1 GQTPASLHDV
11 QTLPELFAWRVA
23 TSPDQT
29 AYQRFDAARREW
41 LDLSWRDIDFQVTRW
56 RRALRAQRLE
66 PGARV
71 GILVPNGLEHV
82 CMDQAALSLG
92 LVPVPMHALDNP
104 DSIAYILQ
112 DSEAALLLL
121 DSAERWRA
129 IATAGGATPALQRV
143 IALDI
148 GTGADGD
155 APLIGLDAWLAA
167 AGDGATAAEPA
178 SGGGSPEA
186 LAALVYTSGT

>member
-1 GQTPASLHDV
+1 
-11 QTLPELFAWRVA
+11 A
-23 TSPDQT
+23 TTPDQT
-29 AYQRFDAARREW
+29 AYQRFDAARSEW
-41 LDLSWRDIDFQVTRW
+41 LDLSWRDIDVQVTRW

-82 CMDQAALSLG
+82 CLDQAALSLG

-104 DSIAYILQ
+104 DSIAYILH

-129 IATAGGATPALQRV
+129 IAAAGGATPALQRV
-143 IALDI
+143 IALDA
-148 GTGADGD
+148 GAEPGD
-155 APLIGLDAWLAA
+155 ALLIGLDAWLAA
-167 AGDGATAAEPA
+167 AGDGALDPEPEPVPVA
-178 SGGGSPEA
+178 PEA
-186 LAALVYTSGT
+186 LAALMYTSGTTGRPKGV